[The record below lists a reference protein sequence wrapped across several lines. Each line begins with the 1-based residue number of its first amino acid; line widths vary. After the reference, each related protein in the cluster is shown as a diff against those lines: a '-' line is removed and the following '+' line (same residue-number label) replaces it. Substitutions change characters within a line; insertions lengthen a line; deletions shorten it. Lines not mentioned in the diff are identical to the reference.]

1 MKIEYIKLP
10 LLLDAVAEAKETLMV
25 NNQRQYWV
33 KKTDNGWDLT
43 QRKGSDSFII
53 HADSWEED
61 VKWNGIED
69 VDYLF

>member
-33 KKTDNGWDLT
+33 KKIDNGWDLT

-61 VKWNGIED
+61 VKWNDIED
-69 VDYLF
+69 VDYYL